1 MKNILDKL
9 GKEMLFFEGAMGTM
23 LQAEGLCAGE
33 LPEKWNITHPDII
46 TNVHL
51 SYLNAG
57 ADIIKLNT
65 FGANR
70 LKFPDKDELREVVS
84 SAFAAAE
91 RAIERSGREDVY
103 KALDIGPCGRLLKP
117 MGDMAFEEAVSIFG
131 ELASMGEEYGA
142 DVILIETMNDIYETK
157 AAVLGAK
164 ENSSLPI
171 FVTNAYDM
179 SGTLM
184 TGATPEA
191 VCAVLEGLGVSA
203 MGINCSFGPKE
214 MKPIVASLAKC
225 SSIPLIVCPNAGLP
239 SLVDGV
245 TRYDTDA
252 EEFAMLTSEL
262 VSLGVHIAGGCCG
275 TSPEYIRALR
285 ARLSDYVPEEVSEK
299 NLSVISSYT
308 HALYFGQKP
317 LIIGERINPTGK
329 KRFKEALKANDI
341 DYILHEAIS
350 QEEAG
355 AHILDVNVG
364 LPDIDEPDMMK
375 RAVTGIQAVCALPLQ
390 IDTSDITAME
400 KAMRLYNG
408 KPMINSV
415 NGKKE
420 SMEAVFPLVKK
431 YGGVVVA
438 LTLDEDGI
446 PETAEGRIAIAEKI
460 YKKAEGYGIAK
471 KDIIID
477 TLTMTVSTSPDSAK
491 QTLGALESIA
501 LSGGNTVLGV
511 SNISFGLPQR
521 DFVNSVFFTM
531 ALNRGLSAGIINP
544 LSVEMMKA
552 YRSYMALGGM
562 DENCSEYIDFASSVT
577 VGESKVQSN
586 KKDSSAGDITLSDA
600 IASGLVA
607 KSGELASELLKTVAP
622 LEVINSYIVPSLD
635 RVGRAFE
642 EKKLY
647 LPQLLV
653 SADAAK
659 SAFDAVKNYIS
670 KSGGQSD
677 SKCAFVIATV
687 EGDIHDIGKNIV
699 KVLLDNYGYRVIDL
713 GKDVPPETIVRAVG
727 EHNAPMLGLSAL
739 MTTTLPAMAETVR
752 LAKEKYPALKIVV
765 GGAVLTKEY
774 ADAIGADKYASD
786 AMEAV
791 RYAEEINKNL

>member
-1 MKNILDKL
+1 MNILDKL

-23 LQAEGLCAGE
+23 LQAEGLTPGE
-33 LPEKWNITHPDII
+33 LPESWNISHPDVI
-46 TNVHL
+46 TNIHL
-51 SYLNAG
+51 QYLGAG

-70 LKFPDKDELREVVS
+70 MKFSDKYELRAIIS
-84 SAFAAAE
+84 AAFAAAD
-91 RAIERSGREDVY
+91 RAIELSGREDIY

-117 MGDMAFEEAVSIFG
+117 MGDMDFEEAVSLFG
-131 ELASMGEEYGA
+131 EIAEIGTELGA
-142 DVILIETMNDIYETK
+142 DLILIETMNDIYETK

-184 TGATPEA
+184 TGAAPEA
-191 VCAVLEGLGVSA
+191 VSAVLEGLGVAA
-203 MGINCSFGPKE
+203 MGVNCSFGPRE
-214 MKPIVASLAKC
+214 MKPIVEALSKC

-239 SLVDGV
+239 RVTDGV
-245 TRYDTDA
+245 TSYDTSA
-252 EEFAMLTSEL
+252 EEFAELTAEL
-262 VSLGVHIAGGCCG
+262 VSLGVHVAGGCCG
-275 TSPEYIRALR
+275 TTPEYIWALKNKL
-285 ARLSDYVPEEVSEK
+285 ADYIPDEITEK

-308 HALYFGQKP
+308 KALSFGEKP

-341 DYILHEAIS
+341 DYILNEAVS

-375 RAVTGIQAVCALPLQ
+375 RAIAAIQAVCPLPLQ

-400 KAMRLYNG
+400 RAMRIYNG
-408 KPMINSV
+408 KPLINSV

-446 PETAEGRIAIAEKI
+446 PDTAEGRIAIAEKI
-460 YKKAEGYGIAK
+460 YKKAEEYGISK

-477 TLTMTVSTSPDSAK
+477 TLTLTVSTSPDSAR
-491 QTLGALESIA
+491 QTLSALEGIA
-501 LSGGNTVLGV
+501 CMGGNTVLGV
-511 SNISFGLPQR
+511 SNISFGLPKR
-521 DFVNSVFFTM
+521 EFINSVFFTM
-531 ALNRGLSAGIINP
+531 ALQKGLSAAIINP

-552 YRSYMALGGM
+552 YRSYLALSGM
-562 DENCSEYIDFASSVT
+562 DENCTGYIDFASSVT
-577 VGESKVQSN
+577 VGESSVQSVKN
-586 KKDSSAGDITLSDA
+586 RSDKGELTLSDA
-600 IASGLVA
+600 IASGLVGKA
-607 KSGELASELLKTVAP
+607 GELAAELLRTVSA
-622 LEVINSYIVPSLD
+622 LDLINLHIVPSLD

-659 SAFDAVKNYIS
+659 AAFDAVKNHIS
-670 KSGGQSD
+670 KSGGRSE
-677 SKCAFVIATV
+677 SKCTFVIATV

-699 KVLLDNYGYRVIDL
+699 KVLLDNYGYNVIDL
-713 GKDVPPETIVRAVG
+713 GKDVPPETVVEAV
-727 EHNAPMLGLSAL
+727 ERHNAPMLGLSAL

-752 LAKEKYPALKIVV
+752 LAKEKFPRLKIVV
-765 GGAVLTKEY
+765 GGAVLTEEY
-774 ADAIGADKYASD
+774 AKIIGADKYAAD
-786 AMEAV
+786 AMETV
-791 RYAEEINKNL
+791 RYAEEVNKPMI